1 MSRAPLPVKTPG
13 TKQISDYFSS
23 QDNYAAAVQSN
34 FSGAGVPSDVVAYE
48 TYADTTTN
56 LMMQRNSANTGSF
69 VCGSVLNYPVT
80 GYVSSASI
88 PITAYGKL
96 VVVDCSSGSLTI
108 TLPPCATATIGWWCT
123 IKRVDTAVSDTG
135 PLTSLTIDAYGTE
148 TIDFLPSLILECE
161 HEYITLRTDG
171 TKWFIVNQS
180 PVKENLAING
190 AFDYNPEWVTLASN
204 TGADN
209 YAGGL
214 WKFYNDTMTYEAEI
228 VENSTSN
235 SVYTPNNRLSVT
247 YTPASTKNF
256 GMFQFFD
263 DLWRFSGKTITLSFE
278 ADFKE
283 SLSNALSIHC
293 WQHFGTGGSTDVNGE
308 NFNISVS
315 SGMKKYYAT
324 FTVPTVVGKTIA
336 WKTWDA
342 GWNPTTPATNDFSE
356 NAWVAFG
363 FTLLDSFGGEFEIQ
377 KIKIEESSF
386 PTRWVQK
393 SLAQEKFDMSYY
405 FHTTYNEGLFP
416 GSVQTNTRTGT
427 IFGLTH
433 DGHNTFYMYSYP
445 QKMRRIPFVKIYAA
459 LAGTLWEQ
467 EDAGGSGRPFRA
479 SSIDCTET
487 HMNLVIDDGGG
498 SPAGGFLRCQAVFD
512 ARFSSSFPT
521 PTA

>member
-13 TKQISDYFSS
+13 TQQISDYFSS
-23 QDNYAAAVQSN
+23 QDAYAAAVQSN

-69 VCGSVLNYPVT
+69 VCGSVFNYPVT
-80 GYVSSASI
+80 GYIGSASL

-96 VVVDCSSGSLTI
+96 VVVDCSAGDITI

-123 IKRVDTAVSDTG
+123 IKRVDTSVSDTG
-135 PLTSLTIDAYGTE
+135 PLTSLTIDAYGSE

-161 HEYITLRTDG
+161 HEYVTLRTDG

-190 AFDYNPEWVTLASN
+190 AFDYNPEWLTLASN
-204 TGADN
+204 TSDHN

-214 WKFYNDTMTYEAEI
+214 WKFYNDTLTYEAEI
-228 VENSTSN
+228 VSNSTSN
-235 SVYTPNNRLSVT
+235 SVYTPKNRLSVT

-256 GMFQFFD
+256 GIFQFMD
-263 DLWRFSGKTITLSFE
+263 GDQLWRFSGKTVTLSFE
-278 ADFKE
+278 ADFKQ

-324 FTVPTVVGKTIA
+324 FTVPTVIGKTIA
-336 WKTWDA
+336 NRSY
-342 GWNPTTPATNDFSE
+342 NPANDFVD
-356 NAWVAFG
+356 NPWIAFG
-363 FTLLDSFGGEFEIQ
+363 FTLLDTFGGEFDIQ
-377 KIKIEESSF
+377 KIKIEESNF

-393 SLAQEKFDMSYY
+393 TLNQEVFDLSYHY
-405 FHTTYNEGLFP
+405 
-416 GSVQTNTRTGT
+416 
-427 IFGLTH
+427 
-433 DGHNTFYMYSYP
+433 HNTYPIGVLPGTGSSGHLVGYTVPNNQLHFNMDFP
-445 QKMRRIPFVKIYAA
+445 QKMRRIPNFTPYTDTGLKNYVNRDNGDEYHIINADITTSRFS
-459 LAGTLWEQ
+459 LCGSDNTSISAGWNVECMA
-467 EDAGGSGRPFRA
+467 E
-479 SSIDCTET
+479 
-487 HMNLVIDDGGG
+487 
-498 SPAGGFLRCQAVFD
+498 FD
-512 ARFSSSFPT
+512 ARI
-521 PTA
+521 